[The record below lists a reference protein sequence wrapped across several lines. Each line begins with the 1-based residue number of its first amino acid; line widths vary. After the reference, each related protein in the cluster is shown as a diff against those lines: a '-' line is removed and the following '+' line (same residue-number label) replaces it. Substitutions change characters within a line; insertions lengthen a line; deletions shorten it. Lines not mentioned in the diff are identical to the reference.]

1 MRRKGLVA
9 ALGLVIAIA
18 LGLYATY
25 QSRYLIGQHNRAQT
39 VSLQQTANG
48 LDALEQGDQNAIAV
62 ALDVTLFRNIG
73 DQLVRQKIVLSHPSL
88 PGEILT
94 VTVDRLTFAPQMG
107 RLGGNLGLSV
117 KSDKRL
123 LSVGLDVEFA
133 VYFAGV
139 GEILPATTDR
149 PAVFAAN
156 FKLLPVSIE
165 PAISFGFLNVVGRG
179 FVSNII
185 TGKVVNGLSEKLTLS
200 APYQPQLRYTL
211 DENKTFEQKFGDDNK
226 GTLKYR
232 VAHEPISVERWV
244 HVVAPIFSDRG
255 VLLAATLDE
264 TAAQPFDVNPSKYD
278 TSSTTQ
284 ISNLEQQLT
293 GRIAGTNRYYS
304 GKQLTISIN
313 KGAIAT
319 LTDGISGV
327 LRKLSLSLASTEVSG
342 RFVDKH
348 WSDKILGD
356 GGFYAEAAGGDR
368 VHGSISVPAVNF
380 TYVPGKGLEGTL
392 GLLISVDAAIHVHV
406 DPLIGGGIGTTAGL
420 KGSTNPTV
428 SARIAFSSFTF
439 EGNDVALLAPV
450 LSCTSVDLKIETD
463 GTFKTDYGWTKVPSI
478 GVVTGEL
485 IGADPS
491 DPTILSG
498 IPVVVPVLATTD
510 AKGSVTPPDQMV
522 IREGPYLTAEAT
534 RLTVDAASTGYVLAS
549 DFVLTTSNQAPDP
562 KAMHERI
569 QRLMTAAKDFWR
581 KTMRP
586 TCPEKPALR
595 VLVGDLEFGPNNEII
610 KFIKNAWNDI
620 TKGPG
625 KDNEVVKLLD
635 RINGAAKDY
644 DGATKKLAGE
654 VGEAAKNAFPRNND
668 IGRAAGE
675 VAKSVT
681 KAVTNP
687 GGAVI
692 DLGKQILCG
701 FC

>member
-1 MRRKGLVA
+1 MRRKGLMVI
-9 ALGLVIAIA
+9 LGLIVAIGI
-18 LGLYATY
+18 GLYATF
-25 QSRYLIGQHNRAQT
+25 QSRYLIDEHNRARI
-39 VSLQQTANG
+39 VSLQQTASG
-48 LDALEQGDQNAIAV
+48 LDALEQGDQKAVAV
-62 ALDVTLFRNIG
+62 ALDATLFRNIG
-73 DQLVRQKIVLSHPSL
+73 DQLVGQKVMLSHPSL
-88 PGEILT
+88 PGETLT
-94 VTVDRLTFAPQMG
+94 VAVDRLTFAPQMG
-107 RLGGNLGLSV
+107 RLAGNLGLSV
-117 KSDKRL
+117 KSDKRF

-133 VYFAGV
+133 LYFSGV
-139 GEILPATTDR
+139 SQILPATTDR

-156 FKLLPVSIE
+156 FRLLPVSIE
-165 PAISFGFLNVVGRG
+165 PVISFGFLNLVGRG
-179 FVSNII
+179 FVSDII
-185 TGKVVNGLSEKLTLS
+185 TGNVVNGLSERLTLS

-211 DENKTFEQKFGDDNK
+211 DENKSFEQKFGDGNT

-232 VAHEPISVERWV
+232 VTHEPISVERWA
-244 HVVAPIFSDRG
+244 HVIAPIFSDRG

-264 TAAQPFDVNPSKYD
+264 TVAQPFDVNPSKYD
-278 TSSTTQ
+278 TIPTTQ
-284 ISNLEQQLT
+284 ISSLEQQLT
-293 GRIAGTNRYYS
+293 GRIALANKYYS

-313 KGAIAT
+313 TGAIAT
-319 LTDGISGV
+319 LTDGIFGA

-356 GGFYAEAAGGDR
+356 GGFYVEAAGGDR
-368 VHGSISVPAVNF
+368 IHGSISVPAANF
-380 TYVPGKGLEGTL
+380 NYVPGKGLEGSL
-392 GLLISVDAAIHVHV
+392 GLSISVDAAIHVHV

-439 EGNDVALLAPV
+439 EGKDVALLSPV
-450 LSCTSVDLKIETD
+450 LSCTSVDLKVETD

-478 GVVTGEL
+478 GVITSEL

-498 IPVVVPVLATTD
+498 IPVVVPVLAKTD
-510 AKGSVTPPDQMV
+510 AKGSVAPPDQMV
-522 IREGPYLTAEAT
+522 IREGLYLTAEAT
-534 RLTVDAASTGYVLAS
+534 RLTVDAASTGYVVGS
-549 DFVLTTSNQAPDP
+549 DFVLKASNQAPDP
-562 KAMHERI
+562 KAVDERI
-569 QRLMTAAKDFWR
+569 QRLTAAAKDFWR
-581 KTMRP
+581 KTQKP
-586 TCPEKPALR
+586 NCPEKPALR
-595 VLVGDLEFGPNNEII
+595 VLVGDLEFGSNNEII
-610 KFIKNAWNDI
+610 KFIRNAWNDI

-644 DGATKKLAGE
+644 DDATRKLAGE